1 MCSQVLGSWHIL
13 SGYVWHIS
21 RFSRYFIWSLVAKP
35 GDALALACRGIAL
48 WLHSAGQTPGFQR
61 RIKFKSSTWPREAGM
76 VSLLSLSS
84 YVKLCQ
90 AMSSCRFNMIRS
102 VFSSTVYPRTLGRLD
117 PQPDLAERRHRP
129 CASVQGPF
137 MRRRTW
143 AASYPKVVGWLF
155 LLPQSAQALRKVQYF
170 LPRLKFWYLLMRFEW
185 EFISCGGNPHWAHFK
200 YQNSKVITRSPGMT
214 GVISPKASTEGLQQK
229 TSWG

>member
-1 MCSQVLGSWHIL
+1 
-13 SGYVWHIS
+13 
-21 RFSRYFIWSLVAKP
+21 VAKP

-48 WLHSAGQTPGFQR
+48 WLHSAGQAPGFQR
-61 RIKFKSSTWPREAGM
+61 RIKLKSSARPREAGM

-90 AMSSCRFNMIRS
+90 AVSSYVKLSIQYDSICLF
-102 VFSSTVYPRTLGRLD
+102 FVYPRTLGRLD

-200 YQNSKVITRSPGMT
+200 YQNPKVITRHDRSWQAWFPPKLPRKVSNKKRA
-214 GVISPKASTEGLQQK
+214 GVKALWKCWRKTELG
-229 TSWG
+229 